1 MGKARSSIGLWAF
14 IWGAYKDAPVPQE
27 LAVET
32 VAGLGFDGVEVA
44 AYEPYFHHNSS
55 RNRRMLRKLF
65 DDNGLDRSGLL
76 APLPSAVRSSS
87 LEYVDAIRGALD
99 ICVDVDVPMLRVDTG
114 ETPEDLP
121 DGMSCEEA
129 FERAAENWQAAAE
142 ECARA
147 GVKLAW
153 EFDPGFLFNKPS
165 EILAMVENVNHP
177 NFRLLFDTCHA
188 HLCSAV
194 GARQTGCRDVLSGG
208 VEEFIGMCAGKIG
221 HIHLIDSDGTL
232 RDGETSN
239 HVPFGRGVLD
249 FDRLMPAFNKA
260 GSEDD
265 WWVVDLA
272 YWPGA
277 LDVTGGTKKYLD
289 GLMDKYGR

>member
-1 MGKARSSIGLWAF
+1 MRSSIGLWAF

-27 LAVET
+27 VAVET

-44 AYEPYFHHNSS
+44 AYEPYFLNNSS
-55 RNRRMLRKLF
+55 RNRRMLRKLY

-76 APLPSAVRSSS
+76 MPLPSAVRSSGAVY
-87 LEYVDAIRGALD
+87 LDAIRGALD
-99 ICVDVDVPMLRVDTG
+99 ICVDVDIPRLRVDTG
-114 ETPEDLP
+114 EKPEDPLEGLSI
-121 DGMSCEEA
+121 DEA
-129 FERAAENWQAAAE
+129 FNRAAENWQTAAE

-147 GVKLAW
+147 GVKLVW
-153 EFDPGFLFNKPS
+153 EFDPGFLFNKAS
-165 EILAMVENVNHP
+165 EILGMVEKVDHP

-188 HLCSAV
+188 HLCTAV
-194 GARQTGCRDVLSGG
+194 GARQTGNHDVLSGG

-239 HVPFGRGVLD
+239 HVPFGQGVLD
-249 FDRLMPAFNKA
+249 FDCLMPAFKQA
-260 GSEDD
+260 GAEDD

-272 YWPGA
+272 NWPGA
-277 LDVTGGTKKYLD
+277 MDVTGETKKYLD
-289 GLMDKYGR
+289 GLMEKYGR